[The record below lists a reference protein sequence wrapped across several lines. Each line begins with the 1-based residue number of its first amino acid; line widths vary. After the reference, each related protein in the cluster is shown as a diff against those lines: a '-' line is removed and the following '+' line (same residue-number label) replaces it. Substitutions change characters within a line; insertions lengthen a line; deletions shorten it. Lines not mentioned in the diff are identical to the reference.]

1 MARTA
6 VSSILG
12 KSRMQAALDIRMAI
26 GTRHRN
32 LLTTTALSWRAIM
45 QRFSFAFLLSLSVG
59 LLVVGHNRPT
69 FVQTVRL
76 HAIDGMA
83 GVMDVLSRPMA
94 AIDGLS
100 LRIQTYRTL
109 LQDNERLR
117 TENADLVRWRNTA
130 LVLGNENKELRGL
143 LRYKAEPAFSYISA
157 RVIADTGGSFVRSLV
172 VTAGSLD
179 GVREGMAAVT
189 GEGLVGRV
197 VEVGAWTSRLLLL
210 TDMNARI
217 PVMIV
222 GTGEHA
228 ILAGD
233 NSPQPRLLYLSQ
245 ESDVRVGSRVV
256 TSGHGGVFPPNIP
269 VGVVASVHDGA
280 FDVAPFASLRRINQ
294 IRLIDFDL
302 AGGGVN
308 VMASGLGK
316 PAGR

>member
-1 MARTA
+1 
-6 VSSILG
+6 
-12 KSRMQAALDIRMAI
+12 MAI
-26 GTRHRN
+26 GTRRGG
-32 LLTTTALSWRAIM
+32 LLTTTVLSWRMIA
-45 QRFSFAFLLSLSVG
+45 QRFSFAFLLSLSMG
-59 LLVVGHNRPT
+59 LLVVGHARPAL
-69 FVQTVRL
+69 VQNVRL
-76 HAIDGMA
+76 RAIDGVA

-94 AIDGLS
+94 VVDGLS
-100 LRIQTYRTL
+100 LRLQTYRTL
-109 LQDNERLR
+109 LEENERLK
-117 TENADLVRWRNTA
+117 TENADLVRWRNSA
-130 LVLGNENKELRGL
+130 LVLGDENKELRGL
-143 LRYKAEPAFSYISA
+143 LRYKAEPPFSYISA

-179 GVREGMAAVT
+179 GVRVGMAAVT

-233 NSPQPRLLYLSQ
+233 NSPSPRLLYLSQ
-245 ESDVRVGSRVV
+245 ESDARVGLRVV

-269 VGVVASVHDGA
+269 VGVVSSARDGVVE
-280 FDVAPFASLRRINQ
+280 VAPFASLRRINH

-302 AGGGVN
+302 AGGSLN
-308 VMASGLGK
+308 AMASESGK
-316 PAGR
+316 PSGR